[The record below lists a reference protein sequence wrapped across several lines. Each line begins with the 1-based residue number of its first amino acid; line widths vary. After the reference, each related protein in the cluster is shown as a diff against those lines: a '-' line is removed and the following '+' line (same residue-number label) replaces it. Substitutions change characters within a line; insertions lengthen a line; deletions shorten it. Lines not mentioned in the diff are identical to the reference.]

1 MDTSC
6 LYNLKLEEIKYK
18 LKTYFKKRLKLM
30 VAFYKFPNRI
40 WKLYGNIFSNNIEV
54 KHRIV
59 DGCQIKSFD
68 FGK

>member
-1 MDTSC
+1 
-6 LYNLKLEEIKYK
+6 
-18 LKTYFKKRLKLM
+18 M
-30 VAFYKFPNRI
+30 VVFYEFPNRI